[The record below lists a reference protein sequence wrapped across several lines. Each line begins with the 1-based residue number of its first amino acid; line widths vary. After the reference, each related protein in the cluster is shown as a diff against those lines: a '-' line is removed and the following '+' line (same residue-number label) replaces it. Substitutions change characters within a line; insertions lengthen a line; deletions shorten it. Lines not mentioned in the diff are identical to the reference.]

1 MSYTVLIQ
9 PSPLTITCLPDVK
22 NITAPDFRFGV
33 WRCQMF
39 QLFYVIVDLA
49 GILQGLG
56 GGGDQNVLVNIY
68 LGWDTVYQ
76 TTVLST
82 LITAPPPNVN

>member
-1 MSYTVLIQ
+1 
-9 PSPLTITCLPDVK
+9 
-22 NITAPDFRFGV
+22 
-33 WRCQMF
+33 MF

-68 LGWDTVYQ
+68 LGGDTVYQ